1 MEEEEFIG
9 LEKIDKIFY
18 GMGRFGSTALL
29 TLITLATFFLYQ
41 TRFSLDPVLNGYA
54 NAIGKI
60 AIAISGFVMGY
71 ISDVRVHPKLGR
83 RKPYIISGSILLAI
97 SFVLLFTPEFFIDIT
112 NQFYLFLYEATW
124 LASFNFFYGYLL
136 TPYQAW
142 LPEITRPEERVEVS
156 GYENVFNLVGNI
168 VGTGG
173 SFAIPLL
180 AKSDLTILYYFVVI
194 ISIVEI
200 LFYLPAYLRI
210 KEPKIYLK
218 QPNIVKD
225 IQIIISNKNYMYW
238 IFARGIISIGLT
250 IVLTVILGFLSD
262 YLALTDIKYLGAAL
276 GVMLVILIAFGLWTY
291 MSKVWGI
298 KKSFIASEIV
308 LVIPLSLIV
317 ILLFISDKNLQQ
329 LLGIILLTTG
339 GIGLSGYWLY
349 NYAILAN
356 IIDADTKQRGESR
369 AGSYT
374 GFDSIVLNIFQA
386 IGYVIVGYNFAIFG
400 KVLGYIYWAPI
411 ASIFILIGLIVF
423 LKVEPEPV

>member
-1 MEEEEFIG
+1 MEEEFTG
-9 LEKIDKIFY
+9 LKKSDKIFY

-71 ISDVRVHPKLGR
+71 ISDIKVHPKLGR
-83 RKPYIISGSILLAI
+83 RKPYIISGSIFLAI
-97 SFVLLFTPEFFIDIT
+97 SFVLLFTPEFLIDIT
-112 NQFYLFLYEATW
+112 NQLYLFIYEATW

-142 LPEITRPEERVEVS
+142 LPEITRPDERVEVS
-156 GYENVFNLVGNI
+156 GYENVFNLIGNI

-180 AKSDLTILYYFVVI
+180 AKSDLTILYYFIVI

-200 LFYLPAYLRI
+200 LFYLPAYIRI
-210 KEPKIYLK
+210 REPKIYLK
-218 QPNIVKD
+218 QPNIIKDVK
-225 IQIIISNKNYMYW
+225 IIVSNINYMYW

-250 IVLTVILGFLSD
+250 IILTVLLGFLSS

-276 GVMLVILIAFGLWTY
+276 GVMIVIMIAFILWSH
-291 MSKVWGI
+291 MSKVWGL

-308 LVIPLSLIV
+308 LVIPLSLII
-317 ILLFISDKNLQQ
+317 ILLFIGDKNLKQ

-356 IIDADTKQRGESR
+356 IIDADTKMRGESR

-386 IGYVIVGYNFAIFG
+386 IGYVIVGYIFAIFG

-411 ASIFILIGLIVF
+411 AALFVLIGLIVF